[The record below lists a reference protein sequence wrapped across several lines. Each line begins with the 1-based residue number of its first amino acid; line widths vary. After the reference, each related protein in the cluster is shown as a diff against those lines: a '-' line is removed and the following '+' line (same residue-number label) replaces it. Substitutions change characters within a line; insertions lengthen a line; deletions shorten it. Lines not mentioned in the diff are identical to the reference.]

1 MSVEAPATRLALLHA
16 VLFISIFRRVA
27 LSMFVLFPSQ
37 GQVPSP
43 TPPKHH
49 PAKEEPHAPR
59 RTSGRTQQVAIH
71 LATANSPHSEGAD
84 SASYLAIDS
93 FKLQP
98 ARNSSQTRLSS
109 YEACRSLNLA
119 EHINGKTAV
128 VTIPSF
134 FFFFF
139 FEQSFRDVFPSLAR
153 CRNVALRLTNP
164 VGLVPPPLNVRV
176 RVIER
181 PRGISI

>member
-1 MSVEAPATRLALLHA
+1 
-16 VLFISIFRRVA
+16 
-27 LSMFVLFPSQ
+27 
-37 GQVPSP
+37 
-43 TPPKHH
+43 
-49 PAKEEPHAPR
+49 
-59 RTSGRTQQVAIH
+59 
-71 LATANSPHSEGAD
+71 
-84 SASYLAIDS
+84 
-93 FKLQP
+93 
-98 ARNSSQTRLSS
+98 
-109 YEACRSLNLA
+109 LNLA